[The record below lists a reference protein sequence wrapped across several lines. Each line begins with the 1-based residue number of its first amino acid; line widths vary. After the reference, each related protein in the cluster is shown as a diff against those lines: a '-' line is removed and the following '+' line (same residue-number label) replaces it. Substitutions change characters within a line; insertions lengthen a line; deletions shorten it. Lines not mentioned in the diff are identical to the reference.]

1 MENAIEIEQHSTT
14 FCSWQIH
21 YGDADRI
28 IKAVLQENE

>member
-1 MENAIEIEQHSTT
+1 MESAIEIEQHSAT

-21 YGDADRI
+21 YRAADSV